1 MVLAGCPT
9 WPDEFATFYREKGCW
24 QGKTFGQLL
33 QENANKYGNQIA
45 MTDGETEVSYSDF
58 NANVDQLA
66 AGLQRLGI
74 QKEDRVVVQLPNQL
88 AFFDVVFALFRLGAI
103 PVYALPAHRY
113 SEISYFCEF
122 AEAKAYIIPDTYGGF
137 NYTALAND
145 VQKSVNSLEHIIVHG
160 ETNEY
165 TSLSE
170 LYLQAEFKEP
180 EIKASEIAFLQLS
193 GGSTGLSK
201 LIPRTHDD
209 YIYTLHLSNQICRI
223 NENSVFLAVLPIAHN
238 FPMSSPGVLGIL
250 YAGGKVV
257 LSLGSSPD
265 KAFPL
270 IEKEQVNITAL
281 VPPIALIWLEAI
293 KSHEDDLTSLQVI
306 QVGGAKFSAEVAKRI
321 QPAFDCKLQQVF
333 GMAEGLVNYTR
344 LDDPDEI
351 IVHTQGKPMS
361 AYDEIRIVDEEDTIV
376 PIGEVGELLTRGPY
390 TIRGYYMAPVHN
402 RKAFTSD
409 GFYRTGDLVSVNEH
423 GYITVE
429 GRDKDQINRG
439 GEKIAAEEVE
449 NHLLAHANVFD
460 AAIVAMP
467 DKFLGERTCAFL
479 ILKSPS
485 EKPAD
490 FRNFLREKGLAAY
503 KIPDRVEIV
512 EAFPQTPF
520 GKVSKKTL
528 RQQIAQKIN
537 I

>member
-1 MVLAGCPT
+1 
-9 WPDEFATFYREKGCW
+9 
-24 QGKTFGQLL
+24 
-33 QENANKYGNQIA
+33 
-45 MTDGETEVSYSDF
+45 
-58 NANVDQLA
+58 
-66 AGLQRLGI
+66 
-74 QKEDRVVVQLPNQL
+74 
-88 AFFDVVFALFRLGAI
+88 
-103 PVYALPAHRY
+103 
-113 SEISYFCEF
+113 
-122 AEAKAYIIPDTYGGF
+122 
-137 NYTALAND
+137 
-145 VQKSVNSLEHIIVHG
+145 
-160 ETNEY
+160 
-165 TSLSE
+165 
-170 LYLQAEFKEP
+170 
-180 EIKASEIAFLQLS
+180 
-193 GGSTGLSK
+193 
-201 LIPRTHDD
+201 
-209 YIYTLHLSNQICRI
+209 
-223 NENSVFLAVLPIAHN
+223 
-238 FPMSSPGVLGIL
+238 
-250 YAGGKVV
+250 
-257 LSLGSSPD
+257 
-265 KAFPL
+265 
-270 IEKEQVNITAL
+270 
-281 VPPIALIWLEAI
+281 
-293 KSHEDDLTSLQVI
+293 
-306 QVGGAKFSAEVAKRI
+306 
-321 QPAFDCKLQQVF
+321 
-333 GMAEGLVNYTR
+333 
-344 LDDPDEI
+344 
-351 IVHTQGKPMS
+351 
-361 AYDEIRIVDEEDTIV
+361 
-376 PIGEVGELLTRGPY
+376 
-390 TIRGYYMAPVHN
+390 MAPVHN